1 VNELPRKLTLLDATT
16 IVAGTIIGVGIF
28 LVPAALAREVPS
40 ASAIMLI
47 WAMAGA
53 VSLLGAFAYAELGAM
68 LPQSGGQYVYLR
80 EAYGPLPAFLAG
92 WSFFTII
99 QSGSIAAVATGC
111 GLYVRHFIPWL
122 PPAVT
127 AITLIL
133 ALTAVNYVGVKLGAR
148 VQVLFTALKLSGLGL
163 LIVSALFYEG
173 GTNINAALPTALPA
187 TSVGIAF
194 LAAFVAYDGWH
205 VIAFV
210 GGEVINPKR
219 NLPLALVLGL
229 SISIVVYLLA
239 NLAYLHV
246 LPMADLVGSARV
258 AADTATVTIG
268 TWGASFVTLT
278 IVLST
283 IGAANGSILT
293 APRIYFAQARDGLFF
308 ERFGEVHPRYRTPA
322 FSILVQGI
330 WTSVLASSGSY
341 EHLIA
346 YVLFVSW
353 MFHGATVLAVPVLR
367 RKQPDMPRPYR
378 MWGYP
383 VAPFLFVVFAA
394 WFVATTLVS
403 RPQSSLVGGL
413 LLLSGVPVYYYWRK
427 KANVG

>member
-47 WAMAGA
+47 WAVAGA

-80 EAYGPLPAFLAG
+80 EAYGPLPAFLVG

-111 GLYVRHFIPWL
+111 GIYLGHFVPGL
-122 PPAVT
+122 PPAAT
-127 AITLIL
+127 AVTLIL
-133 ALTAVNYVGVKLGAR
+133 TLTAVNYIGVRQGAR
-148 VQVLFTALKLSGLGL
+148 VQVCFTILKLAGLGV
-163 LIVSALFYEG
+163 LIVSALFYAQP
-173 GTNINAALPTALPA
+173 THIDAALPTTLPA
-187 TSVGIAF
+187 TSLGIAF

-210 GGEVINPKR
+210 GGEVIDPKR
-219 NLPLALVLGL
+219 NLPLSIVLGL
-229 SISIVVYLLA
+229 SIAIVVYLLA

-246 LPMADLVGSARV
+246 LPMAVLAGSARV
-258 AADTATVTIG
+258 AADTATATIG
-268 TWGASFVTLT
+268 PWGASFITLT

-283 IGAANGSILT
+283 IGAANGAILT
-293 APRIYFAQARDGLFF
+293 APRIYFAQARDRLFF
-308 ERFGEVHPRYRTPA
+308 SRFGEVHPRFQTPG
-322 FSILVQGI
+322 FSILIQGV
-330 WTSVLASSGSY
+330 WASVLALSGSY

-353 MFHGATVLAVPVLR
+353 MFHGATVLAVVVLR
-367 RKQPDMPRPYR
+367 RKRPDTPRPYR

-383 VAPFLFVVFAA
+383 VAPFLFVAFAA

-403 RPQSSLVGGL
+403 RPRSSVVGGL
-413 LLLSGVPVYYYWRK
+413 LLLSGVPVYFYWRK
-427 KANVG
+427 KSKL

>member
-1 VNELPRKLTLLDATT
+1 MQQLPRKLTLLDATT
-16 IVAGTIIGVGIF
+16 IVAGTIVGVGIF

-47 WAMAGA
+47 WALAGA

-111 GLYVRHFIPWL
+111 GLYLNHLLPAL
-122 PPAVT
+122 PPALT
-127 AITLIL
+127 AITVI
-133 ALTAVNYVGVKLGAR
+133 AVLTAINYVGVKQGAR
-148 VQVLFTALKLSGLGL
+148 VQVFFTVLKLSGLGL
-163 LIVSALFYEG
+163 LIASALFHEG
-173 GTNINAALPTALPA
+173 GTNINAALPAALPA

-246 LPMADLVGSARV
+246 LPMVKLTESARV
-258 AADTATVTIG
+258 AADTATATIG
-268 TWGASFVTLT
+268 PWGASFITLT

-293 APRIYFAQARDGLFF
+293 APRIYFAQAQDRLFF
-308 ERFGEVHPRYRTPA
+308 RRFGEVHPRFQTPA
-322 FSILVQGI
+322 FSILVQGV
-330 WTSVLASSGSY
+330 WTCLLASTGSY

-353 MFHGATVLAVPVLR
+353 MFHAATVLAVPVLR
-367 RKQPDMPRPYR
+367 RKHPDAVRPYR

-383 VAPFLFVVFAA
+383 VAPLLFVAFAA

-403 RPQSSLVGGL
+403 RPQSSIVGGL

-427 KANVG
+427 KANAE